1 MRQIDCLL
9 YYLTLKMPIKFNLLL
24 LSLTLIQV
32 NISNPKLDQFLNENW
47 QSQDE
52 QKQFHISNLL
62 RLVKIMSLA
71 NVRWFEIN
79 RDCLLFMNCNRLADV
94 FLRFSP
100 LVYIHPI
107 IRYKKILRWQNE
119 SKLQTPLKG
128 DPCCSK
134 LYFL

>member
-52 QKQFHISNLL
+52 QKPFHISNLL
-62 RLVKIMSLA
+62 HLEKIMSLA
-71 NVRWFEIN
+71 SVLWFEIN
-79 RDCLLFMNCNRLADV
+79 WDCLLLIVIA
-94 FLRFSP
+94 
-100 LVYIHPI
+100 
-107 IRYKKILRWQNE
+107 WQM
-119 SKLQTPLKG
+119 
-128 DPCCSK
+128 
-134 LYFL
+134 FF